1 MLQQY
6 STLPRYGNNAGSYQM
21 AERENKM
28 CYMSTMES
36 YSARKNKT
44 VSVSCKRM
52 DLPRDLH
59 IKTSQPWK
67 EMYTLSLIGR
77 DKQAKIKSANE
88 RR

>member
-21 AERENKM
+21 AERENKK

-44 VSVSCKRM
+44 VSVVREWIYPEIFI
-52 DLPRDLH
+52 LN
-59 IKTSQPWK
+59 KTSQLGK